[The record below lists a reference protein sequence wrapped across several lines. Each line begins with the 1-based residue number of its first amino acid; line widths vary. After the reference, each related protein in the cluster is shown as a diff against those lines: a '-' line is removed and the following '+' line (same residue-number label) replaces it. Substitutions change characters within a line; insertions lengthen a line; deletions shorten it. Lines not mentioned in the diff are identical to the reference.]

1 MSLTISCVPSF
12 IQLAVAEYL
21 CSTARLEFTE
31 QVRDGMS
38 RRFNFFKYAIPKQ
51 MLPIPPNSAFYAF
64 LRIGNDKLAFEYLLS
79 QQVSTCPG
87 SQFGKNG
94 LNWIRVSLAGLEST
108 FEKDVSM
115 LSNALSGWQ
124 H

>member
-1 MSLTISCVPSF
+1 MSLTISCVPRF

-21 CSTARLEFTE
+21 CSAARLDFTE

-38 RRFNFFKYAIPKQ
+38 RRFNFFKSAIPKHI
-51 MLPIPPNSAFYAF
+51 LPIPPNSAFYAF
-64 LRIGNDKLAFEYLLS
+64 LRIGSDKLAFEYLLS

-94 LNWIRVSLAGLEST
+94 SNWIRVSLAGLEST

-115 LSNALSGWQ
+115 LSSALSEWQ